1 MLKRAE
7 KKHHAKEASYAGSG
21 EPGLAELD
29 FRLLFEAVPDPCLVL
44 ERNLRIVAVNN
55 AYLRA
60 TKTKREEILGQG
72 IFEFLPDNPGDPN
85 ATGVRNLGTS
95 LERVLRKR
103 AADAMAIQKYDIR
116 IPEEQ
121 GRTFEE
127 RYWSPVN
134 TPVLGAD
141 NEVAY
146 IIHRVKDVTE
156 FIHNKQNGIE
166 EHKLTEG
173 LQEQAVRMEAEI
185 YARSQEVAEAKQKL
199 EFASQAADIG
209 LWHWDLVKDELNW
222 NDRCKELFGYPTECP
237 MTYEA
242 FLKSTHEEDRQRID
256 EAVRKA
262 LQEQEECFVEMRVV
276 LPDGQLRWVMSKGR
290 GFYDEEGKAVRMHG
304 IAMDISERKRSE
316 ELLRKS
322 EMKFAAIFQ
331 TAPVM
336 LAISRPVSGEIIDVN
351 EALLTTCGYQRE
363 EMIGHT
369 AQELCI
375 WQNQADREKVVRMLL
390 EQGRARD
397 LEINFR
403 DKDCQPIIGLMSAEL
418 IEIEGEQYMLSL
430 VKDITEQKRTEAEI
444 KKLNT
449 DLSARTSE
457 LENTNQ
463 ELAAFNYMVSH
474 DLRQPLNN
482 MFASSQAI
490 ELLCGKKLDEE
501 SKGFLQVIKKG
512 AMSMSNLIGTLL
524 RFSQSDHAELHR
536 KMVDLSDM
544 ARVVTAGLRL
554 TEPGRQVTFK
564 IDDEIMANGDPHL
577 LRVILE
583 NLLGNAWKYTGNQK
597 QAIIEF
603 GVMEMDGRPTFFIR
617 DNGPGFDM
625 READGLFL
633 PFRRLLGSDEFT
645 GHGIGLATV
654 EKIIKRHGGK
664 VWALGEPGRGATFFF
679 TLSE

>member
-1 MLKRAE
+1 MLKRTE
-7 KKHHAKEASYAGSG
+7 KKHHAKEPLRAGNG
-21 EPGLAELD
+21 ESNLAKLD
-29 FRLLFEAVPDPCLVL
+29 FRLLFDAVPDPCLVL
-44 ERNLRIVAVNN
+44 DRSFRIVAVNN
-55 AYLRA
+55 AYLRV
-60 TKTKREEILGQG
+60 TMTKREEILGQG
-72 IFEFLPDNPGDPN
+72 IFEVLPDNSGDPN

-103 AADAMAIQKYDIR
+103 VADAMAIQKYDIR
-116 IPEEQ
+116 KPEEQ

-146 IIHRVKDVTE
+146 IIHRAKDVTE
-156 FIHNKQNGIE
+156 FIQNKLHGIE
-166 EHKLTEG
+166 EHRLTEE
-173 LQEQAVRMEAEI
+173 LRQQALRMETEI
-185 YARSQEVAEAKQKL
+185 YARSQEVAEARLKL

-209 LWHWDLVKDELNW
+209 LWHWDLVKNELIW
-222 NDRCKELFGYPTECP
+222 NDRCKELFGYPPEYS

-242 FLKSTHEEDRQRID
+242 VLKPIHEEDRQRID
-256 EAVRKA
+256 EAVQKA
-262 LQEQEECFVEMRVV
+262 LQEKEEYFAEMRVV

-290 GFYDEEGKAVRMHG
+290 GFYDVEGKAVRMHG
-304 IAMDISERKRSE
+304 IAMDITERKRAE
-316 ELLRKS
+316 EMLRKS

-331 TAPVM
+331 AAPVM
-336 LAISRPVSGEIIDVN
+336 LAISKPAGGEIIDVN

-363 EMIGHT
+363 EMVGHT

-375 WQNQADREKVVRMLL
+375 WKNLIDRGRVVRTLL
-390 EQGRARD
+390 DQGPVRD
-397 LEINFR
+397 MEINFR
-403 DKDCQPIIGLMSAEL
+403 DKDGQTVTGLMSAEL

-444 KKLNT
+444 KKLNA

-463 ELAAFNYMVSH
+463 ELAAFNYMASH

-490 ELLCGKKLDEE
+490 ELLCGNKLDEE

-512 AMSMSNLIGTLL
+512 AMNMSNLIGTLL
-524 RFSQSDHAELHR
+524 RFSHSEHAELHR

-554 TEPGRQVTFK
+554 TEPGRQVAFK
-564 IDDEIMANGDPHL
+564 IDEGLMANGDALL

-597 QAIIEF
+597 QATIEF
-603 GVMEMDGRPTFFIR
+603 GVMEMDGKPTFFIR

-625 READGLFL
+625 QEAEGLFL
-633 PFRRLLGSDEFT
+633 PFRRLPGSDEFT

-654 EKIIKRHGGK
+654 EKIIRRHGGK
-664 VWALGEPGRGATFFF
+664 VWALGEPGKGATFFF